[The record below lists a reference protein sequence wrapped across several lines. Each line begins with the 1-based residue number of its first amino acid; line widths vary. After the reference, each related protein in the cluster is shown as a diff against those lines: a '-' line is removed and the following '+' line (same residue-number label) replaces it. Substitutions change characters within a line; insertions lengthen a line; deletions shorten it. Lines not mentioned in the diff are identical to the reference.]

1 MKLGNRFTILT
12 TNKHTQCFPNEEYKW
27 KILLIINNMNI
38 KLRIIYNYQIQYLS
52 IYLVMIL
59 LESSVMKK
67 VCSA

>member
-38 KLRIIYNYQIQYLS
+38 VEYYLQLSNS
-52 IYLVMIL
+52 IFVYLFGNDIT
-59 LESSVMKK
+59 
-67 VCSA
+67 